1 MEEILHFFKIL
12 LSSEELLK
20 YGGLMLLLIV
30 IYAETGLFF
39 GIIFPGDALLFTAG
53 IFCGTG
59 DLAVNIVVLVL
70 AVAFSAILG
79 NLTGYYT
86 GKYLGKRLF
95 QKKDTFIFKQRHI
108 ERAREYYNHYG
119 DVSLIGGRFLPVVR
133 TFVPILAGAID
144 MNFWKFNLFNIIG
157 AILWSG
163 SLIPLGYL
171 LGRKIPASADNVEYI
186 VLGIT
191 AITMTI
197 MIRGIIKQSRKEKAR
212 KQ

>member
-20 YGGLMLLLIV
+20 YGGLLLLLIV

-59 DLAVNIVVLVL
+59 DLAVNIVLLVL
-70 AVAFSAILG
+70 SVAFSAVIG

-95 QKKDTFIFKQRHI
+95 QKKDTFIFKQKHI

-119 DVSLIGGRFLPVVR
+119 GISLIGGRFLPVVR

-163 SLIPLGYL
+163 TLIPLGYL

-197 MIRGIIKQSRKEKAR
+197 MIRGIIKQSRKEKTR

>member
-1 MEEILHFFKIL
+1 MESILHFFQIL

-20 YGGLMLLLIV
+20 YGGLLLLLLV

-59 DLAVNIVVLVL
+59 GLDVNIFLLVL
-70 AVAFSAILG
+70 TVALSAIVG
-79 NLTGYYT
+79 NLTGFVT

-95 QKKDTFIFKQRHI
+95 QKKDTWVFKQKHI
-108 ERAREYYNHYG
+108 EQAREYYDHYG
-119 DVSLIGGRFLPVVR
+119 GVSLIGGRFLPVIR

-144 MNFWKFNLFNIIG
+144 MNFWKFNLFNITG

-163 SLIPLGYL
+163 TLIPLGYI

-186 VLGIT
+186 ILGIT

-197 MIRGIIKQSRKEKAR
+197 MITGIIRRSKNNKSKKQ
-212 KQ
+212 